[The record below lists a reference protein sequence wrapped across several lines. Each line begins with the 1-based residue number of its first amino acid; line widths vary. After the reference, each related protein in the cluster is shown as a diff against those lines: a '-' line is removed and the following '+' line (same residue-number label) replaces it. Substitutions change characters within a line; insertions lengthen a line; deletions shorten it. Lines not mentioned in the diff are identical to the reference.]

1 MQSGKPP
8 RSLVSRRRLLRTA
21 ATLSAAVLLPASA
34 KPHPSWS
41 LIAHRGVYNAAIAEN
56 TRAAMEE
63 SIRYGYSMIEID
75 IRRSKDGRIIIQH
88 DASFRRVFGVNRG
101 VAELSWPE
109 IRQLRSTPG
118 DQPPLEFE
126 ELAEILRG
134 RIGLWLDIKI
144 DDPNPDFLARI
155 ERVLRESRLSSQ
167 SIIGINPVGTP
178 FFRGRM
184 KTVESIQSL
193 FYSPAQTDLSRTAVL
208 VEGLGFA
215 LSDES
220 VRWGL
225 ERNIPVV
232 PFIGSNHYPKTNPLP
247 PGSAA
252 IRRLQ
257 ASGVTTF
264 MIDSIFESS
273 FLAPSLPTDPIKKDS
288 Q

>member
-193 FYSPAQTDLSRTAVL
+193 F
-208 VEGLGFA
+208 
-215 LSDES
+215 
-220 VRWGL
+220 
-225 ERNIPVV
+225 
-232 PFIGSNHYPKTNPLP
+232 
-247 PGSAA
+247 
-252 IRRLQ
+252 
-257 ASGVTTF
+257 
-264 MIDSIFESS
+264 
-273 FLAPSLPTDPIKKDS
+273 
-288 Q
+288 